1 MIRIRRLAL
10 VLLCAFACGCA
21 SAAGGDK
28 AGGSRSAPVVLRM
41 AGVPANVGLVPP
53 VADFARRVRAL
64 SRGAIRIDF
73 LNSWGDF
80 APDAEVQVVR
90 AVASGRV
97 DLGVPASRVFDTLGV
112 SSLQALSA
120 PMLVD
125 SYSAESAVV
134 ASDLPRR
141 MLATLERLGVTGLAV
156 LGDGLR
162 VPIAVRG
169 PLLGPQ
175 DWRGKVVGTY
185 RSRVQARAISAW
197 GATPLVAIG
206 GYRAQALSAGRMQ
219 AFELDVRAYQALGLQ
234 RQAPYVTANVVL
246 WPQFDVLLA
255 NPRRLASLTGQQR
268 AWVEQAA
275 RQAARDSATL
285 SSHDGAALRA
295 DCAAGARFARATPA
309 DLAALRRSAAAVY
322 ARLERDPET
331 KAYIAAISR
340 LKTRLT
346 TPPGLAVPRGCLS
359 RR

>member
-1 MIRIRRLAL
+1 MIRFRRLTLVSLCAL
-10 VLLCAFACGCA
+10 VCGCA
-21 SAAGGDK
+21 AAAGGDK

-80 APDAEVQVVR
+80 APDAEVQIVR

-97 DLGVPASRVFDTLGV
+97 DLGVPASRAFDMLGV

-120 PMLVD
+120 PMLID
-125 SYSAESAVV
+125 SYSVESAVI

-141 MLATLERLGVTGLAV
+141 MLAALQRLGVRGLAV

-162 VPIAVRG
+162 VPIAVHG

-185 RSRVQARAISAW
+185 QSRVQAQAIRSW

-206 GYRAQALSAGRMQ
+206 SYRTQALAAGRMQ

-255 NPRRLASLTGQQR
+255 NPRRLASLTDQQR
-268 AWVEQAA
+268 AWIEQAA
-275 RQAARDSATL
+275 RQAGRDSASL
-285 SSHDGAALRA
+285 SSHDAPALRA
-295 DCAAGARFARATPA
+295 DCAAGARFVHATPA
-309 DLAALRRSAAAVY
+309 DIAALRRSAAAVY
-322 ARLERDPET
+322 AQLGRDPQT

-340 LKTRLT
+340 LKSHLASA
-346 TPPGLAVPRGCLS
+346 PGLTVPGGCLS